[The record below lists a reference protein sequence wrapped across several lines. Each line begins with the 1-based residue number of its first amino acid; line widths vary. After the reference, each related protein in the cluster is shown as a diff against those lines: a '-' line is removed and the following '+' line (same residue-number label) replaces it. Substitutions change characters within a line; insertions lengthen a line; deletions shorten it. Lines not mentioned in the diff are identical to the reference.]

1 MIAMCGRF
9 YIENNIEDVIS
20 GYGITDVKKLN
31 FSKGEIFPGTNI
43 PVIIKK
49 DERILD
55 FFKWGYKIHGI
66 NSEVINVRIETAAEK
81 SSFRNAFLQSR
92 CLIPA
97 NAFFEWKSEGNCK
110 TKYKISLEEVKL
122 FSLAGIYK
130 EFKDKNNT
138 SYFGVAIL
146 TGAANEQMSKI
157 HSRMPVIIKKE
168 DEEQWLADSDTGI
181 LKLREKLEKDNWFRL
196 KIDSA
201 PGSQQISMYDLL

>member
-1 MIAMCGRF
+1 MCGRF
-9 YIENNIEDVIS
+9 YIENNIEEVIS
-20 GYGITDVKKLN
+20 SYGITDVKKLN
-31 FSKGEIFPGTNI
+31 VPRGEIFPGINI

-55 FFKWGYKIHGI
+55 FFKWGYKVHGI
-66 NSEVINVRIETAAEK
+66 NREVINVRIETAAEK
-81 SSFRNAFLQSR
+81 SSFRNAFLHNR

-97 NAFFEWKSEGNCK
+97 NAFFEWKSEGKSK

-138 SYFGVAIL
+138 SYFGVVIL
-146 TGAANEQMSKI
+146 TRAANEQMSKI
-157 HSRMPVIIKKE
+157 HNRMPVIIKKE
-168 DEEQWLADSDTGI
+168 DEEQWLADSDTDI
-181 LKLREKLEKDNWFRL
+181 LKLREKLEKDNWFSL

-201 PGSQQISMYDLL
+201 SGSHQLSMYDLL